1 MFEPNWASPP
11 GDTISRLAA
20 AGKIS
25 IYELA
30 ERIGFEEELFS
41 GIMEGRVVISDGI
54 ADALSSE
61 LGASR
66 QFWIERYNQFLAD
79 RARLAGSAPTEALST
94 WGQTFPVRALREL
107 GWLPKGSRGERLS
120 EDILSFFGCDSIS
133 GWNERYSAGIGQVAF
148 RTSFAFET
156 DEMATL
162 AWLRIGEMQAEN
174 LTLAKFSASNFKKRL
189 TELKKICALKR
200 PEIFFPK
207 LQQAC
212 AEEGVGLV
220 SSKAPKGCRA
230 SGATWTSPNGNPII
244 LLSFR
249 YRGTQTVELQQ
260 GRHTILFAPGNGFSF
275 EIDSDGI
282 VNVEAPFDH
291 AAEGSDGTLTF
302 LTSSIGINF
311 GDYQGRIEILG
322 ATEVLEPT
330 TTTIFVEVLNGI
342 ENWVF
347 QLAPGTA
354 FRFDTDEFGAPI
366 IDPVYASVSNRVLSL
381 NTTTI
386 VIDPSSYTGNYGVT
400 NVTEDSD
407 RPRRVELIPG
417 VDQYILNFAPGTG
430 LRFDI
435 DEQGNVTSSSR
446 GAEGDGAALRLM
458 PRTLPVEPINPNVG
472 WFIIGAE
479 ANTPIAGSRMVTLVP
494 DVAGWALS
502 VGPGTVGRFAL
513 DEQSIPVPPVVTVF
527 QGTLVHEFILGGTRD
542 EVTCQFSGEID
553 LRQDLNGGVPNQ
565 ESGPEIL
572 LSGDMLVGL
581 IK

>member
-1 MFEPNWASPP
+1 MKRIIVLVLALFTNSASALP
-11 GDTISRLAA
+11 
-20 AGKIS
+20 
-25 IYELA
+25 
-30 ERIGFEEELFS
+30 
-41 GIMEGRVVISDGI
+41 VVIDP
-54 ADALSSE
+54 
-61 LGASR
+61 
-66 QFWIERYNQFLAD
+66 N
-79 RARLAGSAPTEALST
+79 
-94 WGQTFPVRALREL
+94 TF
-107 GWLPKGSRGERLS
+107 GGEYCIDRLS
-120 EDILSFFGCDSIS
+120 ECF
-133 GWNERYSAGIGQVAF
+133 
-148 RTSFAFET
+148 
-156 DEMATL
+156 
-162 AWLRIGEMQAEN
+162 
-174 LTLAKFSASNFKKRL
+174 
-189 TELKKICALKR
+189 
-200 PEIFFPK
+200 
-207 LQQAC
+207 
-212 AEEGVGLV
+212 
-220 SSKAPKGCRA
+220 
-230 SGATWTSPNGNPII
+230 
-244 LLSFR
+244 
-249 YRGTQTVELQQ
+249 RGTQTVELQQ

-527 QGTLVHEFILGGTRD
+527 QGTLVHEFILGATRD

-581 IK
+581 TPISQGSNFAWYSWSGSVTLSDQTGQIVAASSGAFLISDDGTQRMISFYARELAGTLGGEQPSANGNVALAFSGPATPPSSTEFPADIHSWNDLRSRIFVFRAFQSGAIADVSHLTFRGTGCF